1 MMLMSVRGDW
11 CESLGGSRREDSS
24 VGREVERFKAKLKVE
39 GKREEGWKRER
50 ERERESISPVPIT
63 NNEEGGLHLGIFIK
77 S

>member
-39 GKREEGWKRER
+39 GKREEGWKRES
-50 ERERESISPVPIT
+50 ERERESQFLLFPLPTMRRREAYIWAS
-63 NNEEGGLHLGIFIK
+63 